1 MQDLPNFPTY
11 PKINCGTV
19 LQSSIESLLISNN
32 QILYLGQAYQPINWL
47 AYQVHQ
53 RINGV
58 IGTLS
63 KLVEEQE
70 PQFEP
75 TDFFLFQHMTKEE
88 TQELAKIES
97 IRSNLIMAWKFVENQ
112 KTGMLRTV
120 KGRINQ
126 RGEA

>member
-1 MQDLPNFPTY
+1 MQDMPNLPTY
-11 PKINCGTV
+11 PKIDCGTV

-32 QILYLGQAYQPINWL
+32 QILYLGQAYPPINWL

-70 PQFEP
+70 PQIEP
-75 TDFFLFQHMTKEE
+75 TDFFLFQHMTQEE
-88 TQELAKIES
+88 AQEMAKIES
-97 IRSNLIMAWKFVENQ
+97 IRSNLVTAWRFIERQ
-112 KTGMLRTV
+112 KMGLLRAV
-120 KGRINQ
+120 KGR
-126 RGEA
+126 GEA